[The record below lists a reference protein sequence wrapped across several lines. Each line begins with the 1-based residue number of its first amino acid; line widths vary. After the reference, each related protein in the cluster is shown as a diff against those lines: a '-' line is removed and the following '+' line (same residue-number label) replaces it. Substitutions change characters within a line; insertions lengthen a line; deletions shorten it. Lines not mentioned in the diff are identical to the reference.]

1 MSKINSKT
9 AQSMQVSWYFNY
21 KGKQILYYEYN
32 IWGLLP
38 EKIII
43 LLN

>member
-1 MSKINSKT
+1 MNKT
-9 AQSMQVSWYFNY
+9 NLKPAQSLQVSWYFNY
-21 KGKQILYYEYN
+21 NGTQILYYEYN